1 MTEPTD
7 KSRQA
12 RLSVHVPT
20 KQARLGAHVP
30 SDDNHT
36 STVAHTLCRQHRF
49 DDIILLLFGSRR
61 FYLKC
66 DYHKNGIPD
75 PLFHKC
81 GTHSLMTS

>member
-36 STVAHTLCRQHRF
+36 VDNHTVDNHTVLTIF
-49 DDIILLLFGSRR
+49 SYYSALGGFI
-61 FYLKC
+61 
-66 DYHKNGIPD
+66 
-75 PLFHKC
+75 
-81 GTHSLMTS
+81 